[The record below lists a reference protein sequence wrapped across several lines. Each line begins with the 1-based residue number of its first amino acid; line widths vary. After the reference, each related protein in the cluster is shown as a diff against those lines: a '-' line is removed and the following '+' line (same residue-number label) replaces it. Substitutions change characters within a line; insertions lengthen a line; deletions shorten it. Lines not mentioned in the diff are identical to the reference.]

1 MITKIKNINISTW
14 LVILTTIYIAGAV
27 MQNILAVKTFGNEL
41 IAITTGGTLIS
52 WLVFGCLS
60 MITEVWG
67 KRKATKTFLC
77 GALFNLIFNLICWIA
92 ILIPGT
98 NDFVQSSYQTVLGTG
113 WRIVIGSV
121 TAYLLGSF
129 INTRIMAYLKAK
141 SKNDR
146 NKKGFVLRITLA
158 TLFGQIVDN
167 ALFYLIA
174 FSPIGIPNTIE
185 NPWFMIGEL
194 VLFTT
199 TIETL
204 VEFMVS
210 PLFAKFT
217 NYLKGRYNE

>member
-1 MITKIKNINISTW
+1 
-14 LVILTTIYIAGAV
+14 
-27 MQNILAVKTFGNEL
+27 
-41 IAITTGGTLIS
+41 
-52 WLVFGCLS
+52 
-60 MITEVWG
+60 
-67 KRKATKTFLC
+67 
-77 GALFNLIFNLICWIA
+77 
-92 ILIPGT
+92 
-98 NDFVQSSYQTVLGTG
+98 
-113 WRIVIGSV
+113 
-121 TAYLLGSF
+121 
-129 INTRIMAYLKAK
+129 MAYLKAR

-146 NKKGFVLRITLA
+146 NKKGFVIRITLA

-204 VEFMVS
+204 IEFIVS